1 MSPDLILHLPD
12 FKQITCEQHFPGSLD
27 FATAGLVMS
36 GGAERLMMCGG
47 EAMTTCWMLET
58 DGWVD
63 MQQEFDR

>member
-36 GGAERLMMCGG
+36 GGAERLVMCGG
-47 EAMTTCWMLET
+47 YYMFTCYMLET
-58 DGWVD
+58 GGWVD
-63 MQQEFDR
+63 MQHYVDR